1 MVGILG
7 SLVFLNKLEKN
18 GIYFFLEFVFVELK
32 FKSKE
37 RFKLKFKFIFR
48 YFYKK
53 VIYKK
58 KINIGICLFIMI

>member
-18 GIYFFLEFVFVELK
+18 GIYFCLNLCLLSWNLK
-32 FKSKE
+32 VKKDL
-37 RFKLKFKFIFR
+37 KLKFKFIFR

-58 KINIGICLFIMI
+58 KLILEFVCL